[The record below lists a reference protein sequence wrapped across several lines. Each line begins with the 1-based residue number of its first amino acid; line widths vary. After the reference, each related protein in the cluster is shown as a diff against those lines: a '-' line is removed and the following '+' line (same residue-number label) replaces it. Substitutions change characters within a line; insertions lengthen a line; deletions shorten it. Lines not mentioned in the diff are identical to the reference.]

1 MNDLNRQ
8 TQDAH
13 RVPSFSGVETSSA
26 VGMPPTNTS
35 TPGPPPQ
42 APAPQTSP
50 VIPSYIPGREVIYEE
65 IPQNLQKLPEESPKR
80 RVTIGTEEI
89 IFPDDPARVAKDFD
103 HRTLTFNSR
112 GKVRISVVGGN
123 ADGIFVHRIDPG
135 SEAEQA
141 GLMEGD
147 QVLKINGQSIGGLTK
162 EEVML
167 MLMSL
172 SQQME
177 LVVRYK
183 RDRYDHIAANSGMG
197 DSFFVKAHF
206 NYEPQQ
212 SGEMRIHEG
221 DVLSVR
227 DTLPDGK
234 MGSWRALKVNARPNE
249 VQHGLVPNQGRA
261 EQVALAQRKAPG
273 TPRGRTLEKEPKQG
287 FLRRSFRRSKS
298 AERLTKETEAFS
310 REPQPSVIKPA
321 YERVEQRPPGFLR
334 PVAIVGLFCD
344 TVRDRL
350 AQDAPGLF
358 EMAPPEVE
366 IPTSREEGD
375 AGKAPVNLNIIRAI
389 TDRRKHCLMI
399 ISPRAIQYLLQTP
412 FFPIVIYLSPG
423 SKAIIKVL
431 RQQFAPTFEK
441 RSSFMYDEAH
451 QFEKMYSQLFTATVT
466 YTVDD
471 QWYTLLKDTINRIQ
485 NQPLWQPA
493 PKIRPAN
500 NDLSPDP
507 VRRGNQN
514 NNNNPNARGPPGG
527 KTIPRGRSITRQIPN
542 ALQNVIQRHAGS
554 SDTQDPN
561 MSLASITSIE
571 SHDSSRPKQ
580 PMTLT
585 YDGYFLSGDSMDE
598 LPSSES
604 SVTGGGAPRQQP
616 IHNGHPQPGIDIT
629 PVGTPKLTHPK
640 SILKNRNMSYS
651 MSAASDYE
659 SDMSFSGDPGPN
671 LVNGYIP
678 RGNNNVTVLS
688 MEPKRVMPKQMK
700 PSENGHH
707 LQTFSSSPAMTR
719 HPTTQNA
726 MQIHLATNQQPGNKQ
741 LNPPSNQQG
750 AMMHQATPPMHQAT
764 PPQPQQVCTLQ
775 CFRFRLQENWPLFM
789 KTILSD
795 LFSDQDIIDAIINN
809 LKEEPPDVREN
820 SIVSLLELWINF
832 RWPSQANQQ

>member
-1 MNDLNRQ
+1 MPVNDLNRSQ
-8 TQDAH
+8 AADAH

-26 VGMPPTNTS
+26 VGMSTS
-35 TPGPPPQ
+35 NASPGGPPSNTP
-42 APAPQTSP
+42 APA
-50 VIPSYIPGREVIYEE
+50 IPSYFPGREIIYEE
-65 IPQNLQKLPEESPKR
+65 IPQKLPEESPKR

-89 IFPDDPARVAKDFD
+89 IFPDDPARVPKDFD

-135 SEAEQA
+135 SDAEQA

-172 SQQME
+172 SQQIE
-177 LVVRYK
+177 LTVRYK
-183 RDRYDHIAANSGMG
+183 RDRYDHIAANAGMG
-197 DSFFVKAHF
+197 DSFFVKSHF

-234 MGSWRALKVNARPNE
+234 MGSWRAFKVNARPNE

-261 EQVALAQRKAPG
+261 EQVSLTQRKAPG

-298 AERLTKETEAFS
+298 AERLSKETEAFT
-310 REPQPSVIKPA
+310 REPQPNVIKPA

-366 IPTSREEGD
+366 IPSSREEGD

-412 FFPIVIYLSPG
+412 YFPIVIYLSPG

-431 RQQFAPTFEK
+431 RQQLAPTFDK
-441 RSSFMYDEAH
+441 RSSFMYEEAH
-451 QFEKMYSQLFTATVT
+451 QFEKMYSHLFTATVT

-493 PKIRPAN
+493 PKLRPPS
-500 NDLSPDP
+500 NDLTPEP
-507 VRRGNQN
+507 MRRENHN
-514 NNNNPNARGPPGG
+514 NNNKPSARGPPGG
-527 KTIPRGRSITRQIPN
+527 RPMPRGRSVTRQIPN
-542 ALQNVIQRHAGS
+542 ALQSVIQRHAGNS
-554 SDTQDPN
+554 EAQDPN
-561 MSLASITSIE
+561 ISLASITSIE

-585 YDGYFLSGDSMDE
+585 YDGYFLSGDSMDDIQ
-598 LPSSES
+598 SSES
-604 SVTGGGAPRQQP
+604 SGTGGAPKQHL
-616 IHNGHPQPGIDIT
+616 IHNGHPQPAVDIT

-640 SILKNRNMSYS
+640 SILKNRNMSHS

-659 SDMSFSGDPGPN
+659 SDISFSGDPLPN

-688 MEPKRVMPKQMK
+688 VEPKRPLTKQMK
-700 PSENGHH
+700 PGENGHH

-719 HPTTQNA
+719 HPTQNA
-726 MQIHLATNQQPGNKQ
+726 MQTHPAANQQHGNKQ

-750 AMMHQATPPMHQAT
+750 AMMLQATPPLHQAT

-795 LFSDQDIIDAIINN
+795 LFSDEDIIDAIIEN
-809 LKEEPPDVREN
+809 LKQEPTDVREN
-820 SIVSLLELWINF
+820 SIVSLLELWINL
-832 RWPSQANQQ
+832 RWPSHVN